1 MLNPASRVES
11 RVTDGPAKV
20 EENVTES
27 QYQELSKKLDLLTRL
42 MALSLI
48 ADKQQQDQITLL
60 SKAGFQ
66 PKEIA
71 EIIGTTANTVSVV
84 LSKRRRKKARG
95 K

>member
-1 MLNPASRVES
+1 M
-11 RVTDGPAKV
+11 
-20 EENVTES
+20 TES

-48 ADKQQQDQITLL
+48 ADKQRQDQFILL
-60 SKAGFQ
+60 SKAGVQ

-71 EIIGTTANTVSVV
+71 EIVGTTANTVRVA
-84 LSKRRRKKARG
+84 LSQHRRKKARG